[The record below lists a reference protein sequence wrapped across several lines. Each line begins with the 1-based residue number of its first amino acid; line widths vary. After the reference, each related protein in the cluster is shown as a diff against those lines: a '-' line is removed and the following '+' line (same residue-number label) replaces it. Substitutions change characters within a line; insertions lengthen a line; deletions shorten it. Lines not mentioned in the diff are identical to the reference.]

1 MKKALLFTALLLP
14 FSSHHCLAE
23 SSGSRSLKNISD
35 ALTIFTP
42 GGAVVSSFILE
53 KPVQTGGYILELAGQ
68 ELFVEGAKALFSNTS
83 LGERPSDEDDDTHN
97 GFISSHVSAT
107 TSGAIKLWEIYPD
120 NSWVKVFAVAAVTL
134 VGFQRVEGEH
144 HTPLQVGLG
153 IGTAF
158 LFDYLGEK
166 LTAYFG
172 DGTDEPPTEQSTV
185 QFSLNLPEKGE
196 GLMTSLTWS
205 F

>member
-1 MKKALLFTALLLP
+1 MKKTFLFIALLLP

-42 GGAVVSSFILE
+42 GAAVVSSLILE
-53 KPVQTGGYILELAGQ
+53 QPTQTGGYILELAGQ
-68 ELFVEGAKALFSNTS
+68 ELFVEGAKALFSDTS

-107 TSGAIKLWEIYPD
+107 TSGAIKLWELYPD
-120 NSWVKVFAVAAVTL
+120 NSGVKVFSVVAVAL

-166 LTAYFG
+166 LTASFG
-172 DGTDEPPTEQSTV
+172 RGADEPAAEQSTV
-185 QFSLNLPEKGE
+185 QFGLNLPKKGE
-196 GLMTSLTWS
+196 GLITSLTWS

>member
-1 MKKALLFTALLLP
+1 MKKILLLTALLLS
-14 FSSHHCLAE
+14 FSCHHCLAN
-23 SSGSRSLKNISD
+23 SPGSKSLKNISD

-42 GGAVVSSFILE
+42 GAAVVSSLILE
-53 KPVQTGGYILELAGQ
+53 QPVQTGGYILELAGQ
-68 ELFVEGAKALFSNTS
+68 ELFVEGAKALFSDTS
-83 LGERPSDEDDDTHN
+83 LGERPSDDDDDTHD

-107 TSGAIKLWEIYPD
+107 TSGAIKLWELYPE
-120 NSWVKVFAVAAVTL
+120 NYWVKVFSVAAVAL
-134 VGFQRVEGEH
+134 VGVQRVEGEH

-172 DGTDEPPTEQSTV
+172 SDADEPAAEPSTV

-196 GLMTSLTWS
+196 GLVTSLTWR